1 MVLLC
6 YYATVVII
14 IQTSNIMAHNPYKKQ
29 KTQQS
34 SLSGF
39 FASSKPDTSTTAESS
54 PSKSEYKIF
63 CDLDGVLVDFD
74 AGVKKLFNGRSPGEH
89 VHVVFSFNISNIM
102 MEKNVI
108 LYVYLIAHT

>member
-39 FASSKPDTSTTAESS
+39 FASSKPDTSTT
-54 PSKSEYKIF
+54 KSECYKIF

-89 VHVVFSFNISNIM
+89 VHVVFSFNICNIYRRYGCVVFLLT
-102 MEKNVI
+102 KI
-108 LYVYLIAHT
+108 

>member
-14 IQTSNIMAHNPYKKQ
+14 IQTSNIMAHYKKQ

-89 VHVVFSFNISNIM
+89 VHVVFSFNICNIYRRYGCVVFLLT
-102 MEKNVI
+102 KI
-108 LYVYLIAHT
+108 

>member
-14 IQTSNIMAHNPYKKQ
+14 IQTSNIMAHYKKQ

-39 FASSKPDTSTTAESS
+39 FASSKPDTSTT
-54 PSKSEYKIF
+54 KSEYKIF

-89 VHVVFSFNISNIM
+89 VHVVFLLTY
-102 MEKNVI
+102 VI
-108 LYVYLIAHT
+108 FTGDMDMLYFF